1 MEKIINKPNKTNDSE
16 WNEYFMTNST
26 NIIYSDLS
34 YEIMGTIFEVHKE
47 LGPGF
52 IESIYEKALI
62 EELSKRGIKVE
73 TQKVIDITYKDKKVG
88 VHRLD
93 LIVEDKV
100 VVEFKT
106 VERFSIHHKAQLT
119 SYLKASGYK
128 LGILVNFS
136 KSKVEYQR
144 VLIR

>member
-1 MEKIINKPNKTNDSE
+1 MIPNDTNG
-16 WNEYFMTNST
+16 T
-26 NIIYSDLS
+26 NIIYRDLS
-34 YEIMGTIFEVHKE
+34 YQIMGAIFEVHKT

-52 IESIYEKALI
+52 LESVYEKALI
-62 EELSKRGIKVE
+62 EEFAEKGIKVE
-73 TQKVIDITYKDKKVG
+73 TQKVIDVIYKGKKIG

-93 LIVEDKV
+93 LVVDNKV
-100 VVEFKT
+100 VIELKT
-106 VERFSIHHKAQLT
+106 VERFSVHHKAQLT

>member
-1 MEKIINKPNKTNDSE
+1 MTTNG
-16 WNEYFMTNST
+16 T
-26 NIIYSDLS
+26 NIVYPVLS
-34 YEIMGTIFEVHKE
+34 YKIMGAIFEVHKR

-52 IESIYEKALI
+52 LESVYEKALI
-62 EELSKRGIKVE
+62 EELSRRGLKVE
-73 TQKVIDITYKDKKVG
+73 TEKIIDLKYRDKKIG

-93 LIVEDKV
+93 LVVDDKV
-100 VVEFKT
+100 VVELKT
-106 VERFSIHHKAQLT
+106 AERFSIHHKAQLT

-136 KSKVEYQR
+136 KSKVEYGR

>member
-1 MEKIINKPNKTNDSE
+1 MT
-16 WNEYFMTNST
+16 TNST
-26 NIIYSDLS
+26 NIIYGDLS
-34 YEIMGTIFEVHKE
+34 YEIMGAIFEVHKK

-52 IESIYEKALI
+52 LESVYHKALVEEFSERGMKI
-62 EELSKRGIKVE
+62 EA
-73 TQKVIDITYKDKKVG
+73 QKTINLTYKDKKIG

-93 LIVEDKV
+93 LVIDDKV
-100 VVEFKT
+100 VVELKT
-106 VERFSIHHKAQLT
+106 VERFCMHHKAQLI

>member
-1 MEKIINKPNKTNDSE
+1 
-16 WNEYFMTNST
+16 MTANNA
-26 NIIYSDLS
+26 NIIYPDLS
-34 YEIMGTIFEVHKE
+34 YKIMGAIFEVHKN

-52 IESIYEKALI
+52 LESVYEKTLI
-62 EELSKRGIKVE
+62 EELSGRGMQVE
-73 TQKVIDITYKDKKVG
+73 TEKVIDLTYKGKKIG
-88 VHRLD
+88 IHRLD
-93 LIVEDKV
+93 LIVDDKV
-100 VVEFKT
+100 VIELKT

-136 KSKVEYQR
+136 KSKAEYRR

>member
-1 MEKIINKPNKTNDSE
+1 
-16 WNEYFMTNST
+16 
-26 NIIYSDLS
+26 
-34 YEIMGTIFEVHKE
+34 MGAIFEVHKE

-52 IESIYEKALI
+52 LESVYEKALI
-62 EELSKRGIKVE
+62 EEFTKKAIKVE
-73 TQKVIDITYKDKKVG
+73 TQRVINVIYKGKKIG

-93 LIVEDKV
+93 LVVEGKV
-100 VVEFKT
+100 VVELKT

-128 LGILVNFS
+128 LGILVNFL
-136 KSKVEYQR
+136 KGKVEYRR

>member
-1 MEKIINKPNKTNDSE
+1 
-16 WNEYFMTNST
+16 
-26 NIIYSDLS
+26 
-34 YEIMGTIFEVHKE
+34 

-52 IESIYEKALI
+52 LESVYEKALI
-62 EELSKRGIKVE
+62 EELSGRGMKVE
-73 TQKVIDITYKDKKVG
+73 TEKIIDLTYKDKKIG

-93 LIVEDKV
+93 LVVDDKV
-100 VVEFKT
+100 VVELKM

-136 KSKVEYQR
+136 KGKVEYRR
-144 VLIR
+144 VIIR

>member
-1 MEKIINKPNKTNDSE
+1 MTINDA
-16 WNEYFMTNST
+16 
-26 NIIYSDLS
+26 NIIYPELS
-34 YEIMGTIFEVHKE
+34 YEIMGAIFEVHKE

-52 IESIYEKALI
+52 LESIYEKALI
-62 EELSKRGIKVE
+62 EEFKKRGMKVE
-73 TQKVIDITYKDKKVG
+73 TQKVFDLVYKDKKIG
-88 VHRLD
+88 IHRLD
-93 LIVEDKV
+93 LIVENKV
-100 VVEFKT
+100 VVELKT
-106 VERFSIHHKAQLT
+106 VERFSTHHKAQLT

>member
-1 MEKIINKPNKTNDSE
+1 MGRMAANN
-16 WNEYFMTNST
+16 T
-26 NIIYSDLS
+26 NIVYPDLS
-34 YEIMGTIFEVHKE
+34 YRVMGAIFEVHKK

-52 IESIYEKALI
+52 LESVYEKALI
-62 EELSKRGIKVE
+62 EELSGRGMKVE
-73 TQKVIDITYKDKKVG
+73 TEKIIDLTYKDKKIG

-93 LIVEDKV
+93 LVIDNKV
-100 VVEFKT
+100 VVELKT

-136 KSKVEYQR
+136 KSKVEYRR